1 MGPRLTRAHP
11 HGCDLSGVVDTEDS
25 PTRSEVGA
33 GRTLIV
39 RTLRNRP
46 RPSALA
52 VLMVLMAC
60 GAPSAGR
67 SEIVVS
73 AASSL
78 SDAFT
83 EIAEAFEA
91 SNPDVAITLNVG
103 GSSSLREQIL
113 EGAAVDVFASAD
125 SRNVE
130 DVSGE
135 LVGPAR
141 VFARNVLQI
150 GVPSG
155 NPANV
160 AGLEDFERSDLLLGV
175 CANSVPCGDLAER
188 VLAAAGVEALVDTYE
203 PNVRALAGEDRGG
216 RARRRSGLRNRRG
229 IICGC
234 GWPLCRRGARFR
246 LLDRPARRI
255 LRGVGLH
262 RTSSSPMP
270 VDRSSSATGLYCH
283 ERAWPDQASQGHLR
297 GWCGR
302 PGDRCCADDRPAGE
316 NSVVRPRRSV
326 GL

>member
-1 MGPRLTRAHP
+1 
-11 HGCDLSGVVDTEDS
+11 
-25 PTRSEVGA
+25 
-33 GRTLIV
+33 
-39 RTLRNRP
+39 
-46 RPSALA
+46 
-52 VLMVLMAC
+52 MVLMAC
-60 GAPSAGR
+60 GAPSASR

-83 EIAEAFEA
+83 EMAEAFEA

-125 SRNVE
+125 SRNIE

-160 AGLEDFERSDLLLGV
+160 VGLEDFERSDLLLGV

-188 VLAAAGVEALVDTYE
+188 VLAAAGIEAVVDTYE
-203 PNVRALAGEDRGG
+203 PNVRALLGKIEAGELD
-216 RARRRSGLRNRRG
+216 AGLVY
-229 IICGC
+229 
-234 GWPLCRRGARFR
+234 AT
-246 LLDRPARRI
+246 D
-255 LRGVGLH
+255 VE
-262 RTSSSPMP
+262 
-270 VDRSSSATGLYCH
+270 SSAAVDGLSVNVAHVSDYLIAMLDESSEALAFIELVLSDAGRQIL
-283 ERAWPDQASQGHLR
+283 ERHGFVLP
-297 GWCGR
+297 
-302 PGDRCCADDRPAGE
+302 
-316 NSVVRPRRSV
+316 
-326 GL
+326 